1 MSTEVIGSFMCP
13 HNNYQCNI
21 RTVNSSVVMEDGVT
35 PPSSGSDVHVLDAV
49 DNRSLHAHIV
59 CRSSKYICLVHVYY
73 HDNYE
78 RKHCDKCDSLHSSG
92 RLSQFVCHQSMMCH
106 SDLAMD

>member
-1 MSTEVIGSFMCP
+1 
-13 HNNYQCNI
+13 
-21 RTVNSSVVMEDGVT
+21 MEDGVT
-35 PPSSGSDVHVLDAV
+35 PPSSGSDVHVHVLDAV

-59 CRSSKYICLVHVYY
+59 CRSSKYIIWYMY
-73 HDNYE
+73 IIMHDNYE
-78 RKHCDKCDSLHSSG
+78 RKLCDKCDSLHSSG

>member
-1 MSTEVIGSFMCP
+1 MCP

-59 CRSSKYICLVHVYY
+59 CRSSKYIIWYMYIIMIIMKENFVTNVTVCIHQGDCLNLYVI
-73 HDNYE
+73 
-78 RKHCDKCDSLHSSG
+78 
-92 RLSQFVCHQSMMCH
+92 SQ
-106 SDLAMD
+106 